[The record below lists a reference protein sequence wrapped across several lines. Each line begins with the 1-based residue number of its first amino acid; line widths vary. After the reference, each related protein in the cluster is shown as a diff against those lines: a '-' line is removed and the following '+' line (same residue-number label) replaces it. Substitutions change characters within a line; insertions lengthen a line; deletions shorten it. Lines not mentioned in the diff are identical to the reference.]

1 MNKAL
6 LSSKNMCW
14 CTPQDFFDK
23 LNEEFGF
30 VLDSAATDKTA
41 KCSLY
46 YTPETDGLSQSW
58 DRGGAVFC
66 NPPYGRERQ
75 DERLID
81 TAANL
86 LMEKYLEI
94 AGQSMP
100 NQKVERTARDDELW
114 FAFNPS
120 TVKTNNAT
128 GVSTSKKIKSP
139 VDSAK
144 QLAKA
149 LNIGQG
155 IGSRKVP
162 KGVLG
167 FYDAQAKYIAVRST
181 EAGNISTTMHEIG
194 HALADKLGMTGTQ
207 DMVNKLDPVFAQS
220 YSEDVLPGEAFAEFT
235 WRYMTDDIAALDFAG
250 NAFLYD
256 FEKALRKNGL
266 DKQVHKARD
275 EMHAYVNAT
284 VNERI
289 GAVVKNRSEKP
300 SKNLKDIRTKIT
312 DMLVD
317 STAVLEKVNNTIREQ
332 TGSNDVAMGDNLRNS
347 ALLRNT
353 ASRRAYNILVGNLTD
368 SNWQVI
374 GDGLAERFVR
384 AGITGKDFDTLNNYM
399 LALHSLDRDAS
410 GKPVFDSSMTEEQRQ
425 NFIQDIQQYHPE
437 IARAEQEFQQF
448 RNEFIQAFMVDTG
461 FMTQETLDLFNKLY
475 PHYVP
480 TFRVKDGKSSK
491 SGVGNKNF
499 TIRTAKGSTENI
511 YNPMDSFVQMVD
523 SIVSMVS
530 QNNTALVWDDVYH
543 RYEGLGLYGRE
554 VTQDVKADSV
564 DTTAL
569 QNKIKNILKKAD
581 ADADVMQQVIDAIG
595 PTQVQWKGTGG
606 VALPNV
612 LTVQKADGSKAYYEI
627 FDAELFKTLS
637 GYKETAGQTW
647 QFIGNVT
654 KAMSAL
660 TTGSDPV
667 FAVRNFM
674 RDFQK
679 SVTYGSWASN
689 YGTGTVKWLRAAW
702 EVWREKG
709 EYADYKALGGGG
721 WTRIET
727 GTKKGAD
734 AYRGDLFKGYNT
746 SNAGRTAKWAGQK
759 VWNAITFAR
768 LNEVVEQTSRYA
780 EYRFGKQERTTAEG
794 KQQAFLNAQE
804 ATVDFSRS
812 GYSNIASDLKQ
823 VIPFLGASTQGVYQ
837 TGREFTTKAERSRL
851 PERFA
856 KTVINTALT
865 SALVNL
871 LVFKHTDDDD
881 KEEYRWLSEEL
892 KADNFFIPNFAPAI
906 FGDAP
911 YLRIPIGQ
919 DPLMRVVHS
928 AVSNA
933 VWNGTGEEPLISL
946 TATAKNVLDGFNPV
960 NGTIF
965 DAAIAMGTNTNWYG
979 SKIVPTRM
987 ENWAPS
993 TQYTEETPDI
1003 FVSAGRLLNMS
1014 PMKLQYLAE
1023 QYTGFLGRMVIPALS
1038 KDANT
1043 GELGGAKAAINA
1055 VRNRLTSDPL
1065 KSNDITSSFYD
1076 GFSVLQQVGYAA
1088 KNNRPMNMLRR
1099 GLTEDEARAAVDEAN
1114 ELTGSKGTLGQAKKY
1129 LTDGYAQIEEI
1140 EARTDLSDHEK
1151 YVLTSEVRRDMML
1164 NTLEAQESIGEYY
1177 AKYIDGENPL
1187 YQMMEGVYGRASNAY
1202 EKLPES
1208 YRADY
1213 ESRETYMQRA
1223 YSVWEATGK
1232 DSSLPHVS
1240 YSFEK
1245 KDVLYEVSEEDQEK
1259 FAETYKREYQ
1269 RYVNRT
1275 SDAVWK
1281 KMSDEEKQKFL
1292 TNAHRKAQDAAKEEW
1307 FKQNNIK

>member
-1 MNKAL
+1 
-6 LSSKNMCW
+6 
-14 CTPQDFFDK
+14 
-23 LNEEFGF
+23 
-30 VLDSAATDKTA
+30 
-41 KCSLY
+41 
-46 YTPETDGLSQSW
+46 
-58 DRGGAVFC
+58 
-66 NPPYGRERQ
+66 
-75 DERLID
+75 
-81 TAANL
+81 
-86 LMEKYLEI
+86 
-94 AGQSMP
+94 
-100 NQKVERTARDDELW
+100 
-114 FAFNPS
+114 
-120 TVKTNNAT
+120 
-128 GVSTSKKIKSP
+128 
-139 VDSAK
+139 
-144 QLAKA
+144 
-149 LNIGQG
+149 
-155 IGSRKVP
+155 
-162 KGVLG
+162 
-167 FYDAQAKYIAVRST
+167 
-181 EAGNISTTMHEIG
+181 
-194 HALADKLGMTGTQ
+194 
-207 DMVNKLDPVFAQS
+207 
-220 YSEDVLPGEAFAEFT
+220 
-235 WRYMTDDIAALDFAG
+235 
-250 NAFLYD
+250 
-256 FEKALRKNGL
+256 
-266 DKQVHKARD
+266 
-275 EMHAYVNAT
+275 
-284 VNERI
+284 
-289 GAVVKNRSEKP
+289 
-300 SKNLKDIRTKIT
+300 
-312 DMLVD
+312 
-317 STAVLEKVNNTIREQ
+317 
-332 TGSNDVAMGDNLRNS
+332 
-347 ALLRNT
+347 
-353 ASRRAYNILVGNLTD
+353 
-368 SNWQVI
+368 
-374 GDGLAERFVR
+374 
-384 AGITGKDFDTLNNYM
+384 M
-399 LALHSLDRDAS
+399 LALHSLDRDAA
-410 GKPVFDSSMTEEQRQ
+410 GKRVFDSSMTKEQREA
-425 NFIQDIQQYHPE
+425 FIQDIQQYHPE

-448 RNEFIQAFMVDTG
+448 RNEFMQAFMVDTG
-461 FMTQETLDLFNKLY
+461 FMTQETLDLFNRLY

-480 TFRVKDGKSSK
+480 TFRVKEGKSSK

-511 YNPMDSFVQMVD
+511 YNPIDSFVQMVD
-523 SIVSMVS
+523 SVVNMVS

-569 QNKIKNILKKAD
+569 QNKIAKILEEAD
-581 ADADVMQQVIDAIG
+581 ADTDVMQQVIDAIG

-627 FDAELFKTLS
+627 FDTELFKALS

-660 TTGSDPV
+660 TTGSNPV

-689 YGTGTVKWLRAAW
+689 YGTGAAKWLRAAW
-702 EVWREKG
+702 EVWRETG
-709 EYADYKALGGGG
+709 EYEDYKALGGGG

-734 AYRGDLFKGYNT
+734 AYRADLFKGYNT

-759 VWNAITFAR
+759 VWNAITLAR

-851 PERFA
+851 PARFA

-892 KADNFFIPNFAPAI
+892 KADNFFIPNFAPAV

-919 DPLMRVVHS
+919 DPLMRMVHG

-933 VWNGTGEEPLISL
+933 IWNGTGEEPLISL
-946 TATAKNVLDGFNPV
+946 TAIAKNVLDGFNPV

-987 ENWAPS
+987 ESWDPS

-1003 FVSAGRLLNMS
+1003 FVTVGRLLNVS

-1023 QYTGFLGRMVIPALS
+1023 QYTGFLGQMVIPAIS

-1043 GELGGAKAAINA
+1043 GELGGFKAAINA
-1055 VRNRLTSDPL
+1055 VRKRLTSDPL

-1076 GFSVLQQVGYAA
+1076 GLSVLQQVGYAA
-1088 KNNRPMNMLRR
+1088 KNDRPLNMLRR

-1114 ELTGSKGTLGQAKKY
+1114 ELTGSNGVLTQAKKY
-1129 LTDGYAQIEEI
+1129 LNDGYAQIEEI

-1151 YVLTSEVRRDMML
+1151 YILTSEVRRDMML
-1164 NTLEAQESIGEYY
+1164 NTLEAQEAIGAYR

-1187 YQMMEGVYGRASNAY
+1187 YQMMEGVYGRSSNAY
-1202 EKLPES
+1202 EKLPEI
-1208 YRADY
+1208 YQTDY
-1213 ESRETYMQRA
+1213 DAGASYMQRA
-1223 YSVWEATGK
+1223 KEVWEVNGNDAA
-1232 DSSLPHVS
+1232 LPHVS
-1240 YSFEK
+1240 YSFSDK
-1245 KDVLYEVSEEDQEK
+1245 KIKYEVPEEDQEQ
-1259 FAETYKREYQ
+1259 FNATYKKEYQ
-1269 RYVNRT
+1269 LYVNKAAN
-1275 SDAVWK
+1275 DAQWERL
-1281 KMSDEEKQKFL
+1281 SDEEKLEVLKKAHSAAQK
-1292 TNAHRKAQDAAKEEW
+1292 AAKDEW
-1307 FKQNNIK
+1307 LSLQK